1 MNRGNVKFPSAGAD
15 AARERAEWQEQWGK
29 ATAGKE
35 TIRRVQG
42 AVQPSFTP
50 DSLPL
55 RL

>member
-1 MNRGNVKFPSAGAD
+1 MKHDNEKYPSARAD